1 MITNNLLI
9 KLKERNNKNAEEAK
23 AALLGMKGK
32 IDFLQDLRVEID
44 IRHGDA
50 SYDIL
55 LITHFSSMED
65 MEAYLNHPIH
75 VEVSKYIAGVLASSA
90 SVCYESFDSQTV

>member
-9 KLKERNNKNAEEAK
+9 KLKERNQENAEKAK
-23 AALLGMKGK
+23 SVLLSMKGK
-32 IDFLQDLRVEID
+32 IDVLGGLQVEID
-44 IRHGDA
+44 IRHGES

-65 MEAYLNHPIH
+65 MEAYLVHPVH
-75 VEVSKYIAGVLASSA
+75 VEVSKYVAGVLESGA
-90 SVCYESFDSQTV
+90 SVCYESY